1 MAKIVKT
8 NNGTVEAVIEMGV
21 SKKDLEL
28 VKEIN
33 CNALTLREE
42 KTDKLLFSVD
52 FNNGTHVLGTK
63 KIVFGRESDDKKS
76 VKFVLTENGLSEK
89 ELERLTYCLGLAQ
102 KYLNEIEKQIKE
114 TIKNYKD
121 VMENVTVANI

>member
-21 SKKDLEL
+21 SRKDLEL
-28 VKEIN
+28 VREIN

-52 FNNGTHVLGTK
+52 FSNGTHVLSTK

-76 VKFVLTENGLSEK
+76 VKFVLTENGLSEE
-89 ELERLTYCLGLAQ
+89 ELEKLTYCLGLAQ
-102 KYLNEIEKQIKE
+102 KYSNEIEKQIKE

-121 VMENVTVANI
+121 VMENVTVATI